1 MLQLSL
7 HHTENE
13 DYTHII
19 KESEDVGIK
28 GFSIIIEL
36 ESNTDPYFKAN
47 PSFNCH
53 VSHEFSLHGVKDI
66 DSITETDNGSLLV
79 KGGNVIYY
87 TNDNNGRRKVI
98 NAPEVAETAGFDYL
112 LDCEV
117 KNNCLTFTLGNKEY
131 ETCVIKSEKTD
142 DRGPVVTVTKIG

>member
-1 MLQLSL
+1 M
-7 HHTENE
+7 
-13 DYTHII
+13 
-19 KESEDVGIK
+19 
-28 GFSIIIEL
+28 
-36 ESNTDPYFKAN
+36 
-47 PSFNCH
+47 
-53 VSHEFSLHGVKDI
+53 
-66 DSITETDNGSLLV
+66 V

-142 DRGPVVTVTKIG
+142 DRGPVVTVTK

>member
-1 MLQLSL
+1 M
-7 HHTENE
+7 
-13 DYTHII
+13 
-19 KESEDVGIK
+19 
-28 GFSIIIEL
+28 
-36 ESNTDPYFKAN
+36 
-47 PSFNCH
+47 
-53 VSHEFSLHGVKDI
+53 
-66 DSITETDNGSLLV
+66 
-79 KGGNVIYY
+79 
-87 TNDNNGRRKVI
+87 I